1 MITGKIIL
9 KSGTKLTLDQRFS
22 EIAKQPAPIP
32 RIQQQ
37 TSVTIPKF
45 RQELFGN
52 KQSATMSIANRLKK
66 RSINYRLGMG
76 NNAATFNRQYTNP
89 RPAPVFQRISFGDR
103 RRGGRGGGVNSFLY
117 GGQSGMGLRL
127 RGQGRVGTRIFRSR
141 TRGYLNNDTI
151 SRFSG
156 FTRRGNN
163 NNKNNRGRRFGN
175 RSNRGRPNGNKNFM
189 RGRGNGRNQNQNQ
202 NRNRNKNNNNNTNF
216 TKEILDSDLDKY
228 MAKANIDNNSIE
240 MNTI

>member
-9 KSGTKLTLDQRFS
+9 KSATKLTLDQRFS
-22 EIAKQPAPIP
+22 EIAKQPVPIP

-37 TSVTIPKF
+37 TNVTIPKF

-52 KQSATMSIANRLKK
+52 KPSATLSAANRLKK
-66 RSINYRLGMG
+66 RSINYRLGFG
-76 NNAATFNRQYTNP
+76 NNAAIINRQYTNP
-89 RPAPVFQRISFGDR
+89 RTAPVFQRISLGNR
-103 RRGGRGGGVNSFLY
+103 RRGGSGGNSFLY

-141 TRGYLNNDTI
+141 TRGYLNNNTI

-156 FTRRGNN
+156 FNRRGN

-175 RSNRGRPNGNKNFM
+175 RPNRGRPNANRNFM
-189 RGRGNGRNQNQNQ
+189 RGRGNGRNQN
-202 NRNRNKNNNNNTNF
+202 RNKNNNKNNINL
-216 TKEILDSDLDKY
+216 TKENLDNDLEKY
-228 MAKANIDNNSIE
+228 MAKTNIDNNSIE

>member
-22 EIAKQPAPIP
+22 EIAKQPISIP

-37 TSVTIPKF
+37 TSVIIPKS
-45 RQELFGN
+45 RQDLFGN
-52 KQSATMSIANRLKK
+52 KQSATVRIANRLKQ
-66 RSINYRLGMG
+66 RSINYRLGLG

-89 RPAPVFQRISFGDR
+89 RTAPVFQRISFENR
-103 RRGGRGGGVNSFLY
+103 RRGGGGNSFLY

-141 TRGYLNNDTI
+141 ARGYLNNNTI

-156 FTRRGNN
+156 FTRRGN

-175 RSNRGRPNGNKNFM
+175 RSNRGSNRGRPNRNKNFG
-189 RGRGNGRNQNQNQ
+189 RGRGNGRNQNRNQ
-202 NRNRNKNNNNNTNF
+202 NNNNNNKNNNF
-216 TKEILDSDLDKY
+216 TKESLDNDLEKY
-228 MAKANIDNNSIE
+228 MAKANIDNSSIE